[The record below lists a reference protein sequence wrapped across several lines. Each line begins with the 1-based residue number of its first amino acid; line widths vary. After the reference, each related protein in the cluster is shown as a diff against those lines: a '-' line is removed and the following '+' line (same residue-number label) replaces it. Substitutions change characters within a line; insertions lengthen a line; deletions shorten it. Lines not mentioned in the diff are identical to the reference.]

1 MDSFKLQIMASD
13 HMVFDGEAK
22 SVSMFTTEGSV
33 GILAHHSNLI
43 MAVVPGE
50 LEYEAADAGGKKE
63 MVIVSDGLLKVENG
77 EVMVLVDTA
86 EKPEEIDEARALRAE
101 EAAKEAL
108 EKKEE
113 EYKDLLAAIKASLG
127 DKVSEVKLTD
137 RLAEHPVCLTTK
149 GGLSLEMERVLNAA
163 PAGEAIKAERVL
175 EINADHEILDVL
187 KAAQA
192 EDKEKMDT
200 YAQLLYDQALLIEGM
215 PIDDPVRFSTEVCK
229 LMK

>member
-50 LEYEAADAGGKKE
+50 LEYEPADAGGKKE

-101 EAAKEAL
+101 EEPREAL
-108 EKKEE
+108 KRANSNR
-113 EYKDLLAAIKASLG
+113 DVALASAELSRAMSRIKASRNKHHL
-127 DKVSEVKLTD
+127 
-137 RLAEHPVCLTTK
+137 
-149 GGLSLEMERVLNAA
+149 
-163 PAGEAIKAERVL
+163 
-175 EINADHEILDVL
+175 
-187 KAAQA
+187 
-192 EDKEKMDT
+192 
-200 YAQLLYDQALLIEGM
+200 
-215 PIDDPVRFSTEVCK
+215 
-229 LMK
+229 

>member
-1 MDSFKLQIMASD
+1 MDNFKLQIMASD

-77 EVMVLVDTA
+77 EVMILVDTA

-101 EAAKEAL
+101 EEARENL
-108 EKKEE
+108 RRASTNR
-113 EYKDLLAAIKASLG
+113 DVALAGAELSRALSRIKAS
-127 DKVSEVKLTD
+127 KKK
-137 RLAEHPVCLTTK
+137 H
-149 GGLSLEMERVLNAA
+149 
-163 PAGEAIKAERVL
+163 
-175 EINADHEILDVL
+175 VL
-187 KAAQA
+187 K
-192 EDKEKMDT
+192 
-200 YAQLLYDQALLIEGM
+200 
-215 PIDDPVRFSTEVCK
+215 
-229 LMK
+229 